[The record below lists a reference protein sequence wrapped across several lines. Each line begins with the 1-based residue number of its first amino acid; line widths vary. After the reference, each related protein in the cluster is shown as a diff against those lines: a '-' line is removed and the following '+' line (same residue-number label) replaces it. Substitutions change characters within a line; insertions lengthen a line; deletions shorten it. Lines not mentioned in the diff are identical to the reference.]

1 MERGHPERR
10 RWRAVCRAGGAG
22 LANHPAGACGG
33 PATRRGGYG
42 RSPRQAAD
50 GTAGR
55 QRDKGSRSL
64 LRTYVFLNS
73 SKSNSGPGAATRG
86 TKDSTRAAVH
96 RSSWIIVPGEVGG
109 LGSPATP
116 VERGEQPD
124 RGRGRGSR
132 GSHLQAGLGGGSRQQ
147 PAARR
152 RTQEARGRRKLQPN
166 STRVLDCTSTE
177 AEVSKAAYMYISQ

>member
-55 QRDKGSRSL
+55 QRDDASHSL

-116 VERGEQPD
+116 VERWSEESSSQQPD
-124 RGRGRGSR
+124 RGRELGRGR
-132 GSHLQAGLGGGSRQQ
+132 Q
-147 PAARR
+147 PAA
-152 RTQEARGRRKLQPN
+152 ARACCCYPTGTPPKITIVRIWTCLLP
-166 STRVLDCTSTE
+166 
-177 AEVSKAAYMYISQ
+177 